1 MTESDPRRRA
11 LHDDTGP
18 QEGDE
23 KGGLLAQIPKC
34 AKSDWLK
41 TTRPS
46 GPIFRPS
53 FFASSFPISQA
64 AGRK

>member
-1 MTESDPRRRA
+1 MTESDPRRGA
-11 LHDDTGP
+11 LHDDTSP
-18 QEGDE
+18 QEGDQ
-23 KGGLLAQIPKC
+23 KGGLLAQIPKR

-53 FFASSFPISQA
+53 FFASSFPRRGQ
-64 AGRK
+64 GGGK